1 MMQKRGASI
10 QLHRT
15 VPAVSAGKDSPDNR
29 RTDWNTSP
37 GIGHHQTLDY
47 GREARITRLCLG
59 LTLAAWA
66 VSMWELSATLALQL
80 QARAVFEVISL
91 LLLAVVLSGLIYGSV
106 IYQLARLG
114 YLKRRAS
121 HAPADAEQIER
132 GFDAESA
139 PVLAILVPSYKE
151 EADVVRHTLLS
162 AALQD
167 YPRRRVV
174 LLIDDPPYPAAA
186 EDAARLA
193 RIRALPQEL
202 DRLLRPQAARFAAE
216 YRAFLKY
223 WNTRGIDRRAEGL
236 RLAHLYR
243 EAASW
248 FDTQAQNYPAAD
260 HAAALL
266 IRLVFITSRDAHRRR
281 ADELERGAEAGDLDE
296 ARILREYRRLNY
308 LLRVELTSFERKRY
322 VNLAHAA
329 NKAMNLNSYIALLG
343 CGFRE
348 VERSDGLHLEPA
360 ASDASL
366 HVPDAD
372 FLVTLDADS
381 LIAPDYAAR
390 LIHPLQFPENAR
402 VAVTQ
407 TPYSAIPDAPGVL
420 ERIAGAT
427 TDIQYLLHQ
436 GFTTHHATFWV
447 GANALLRVTALRDI
461 ATDDVERGFPIRKF
475 IQDHTVIE
483 DTESSVDFVAGGW
496 RLHNYPER
504 LAYSATPPDFGALLI
519 QRRRWAN
526 GGLLILPKLLR
537 YLTHARPSG
546 IRVVEGFFRVH
557 YLISIAAGN
566 LGLLLLLAFPF
577 GENSFFVW
585 VPLAAL
591 PYFLLYGRD
600 LMQAGYRWT
609 DLFRVYALNLLLIPV
624 NLGGVFRSL
633 QQAITG
639 RKVPFGRTP
648 KIVGRTPAPAL
659 YVAAAYVLLG
669 QWLLGAGN
677 DTWHGR
683 WMLAAFS
690 LINAALLAY
699 AIRTFIGWER
709 SRVDLAAAL
718 HARRH

>member
-1 MMQKRGASI
+1 MMSRRGVSI
-10 QLHRT
+10 KLHRR
-15 VPAVSAGKDSPDNR
+15 VPAVPAGKDSTDTR
-29 RTDWNTSP
+29 WTDWNTSP

-59 LTLAAWA
+59 LTLIAWA
-66 VSMWELSATLALQL
+66 VSMWDLSNTLVLQL
-80 QARAVFEVISL
+80 QARVLFDIISL

-106 IYQLARLG
+106 VYQLARLG
-114 YLKRRAS
+114 YLQRRARHVPVDAERIERCFDADS
-121 HAPADAEQIER
+121 APA
-132 GFDAESA
+132 
-139 PVLAILVPSYKE
+139 LAILVPSYKE
-151 EADVVRHTLLS
+151 EVDVVRHTLLS

-174 LLIDDPPYPAAA
+174 LLIDDPPNPATA

-193 RIRALPQEL
+193 RMRALPQEL
-202 DRLLRPQAARFAAE
+202 ERLLHPQAARFAAE
-216 YRAFLKY
+216 YRAFLKH

-248 FDTQAQNYPAAD
+248 FDTQAQNYPATD
-260 HAAALL
+260 HATALL
-266 IRLVFITSRDAHRRR
+266 TRLVFIASRDAHRRR
-281 ADELERGAEAGDLDE
+281 ATELERGAEAGNLDE

-348 VERSDGLHLEPA
+348 VERPDGLHLEPA
-360 ASDASL
+360 AAGDAGL

-390 LIHPLQFPENAR
+390 LIYPMQLPENAR

-407 TPYSAIPDAPGVL
+407 TPYSTIPDAPGIL
-420 ERIAGAT
+420 ERVAGAT

-436 GFTTHHATFWV
+436 GFTAYHATFWV

-461 ATDDVERGFPIRKF
+461 ATDGVERGFPIRKF
-475 IQDHTVIE
+475 IQDRTVIE

-496 RLHNYPER
+496 QLHNYPER

-546 IRVVEGFFRVH
+546 IRLVEGFFRVH

-577 GENSFFVW
+577 GEESFFVW
-585 VPLAAL
+585 IPLAAM

-600 LMQAGYRWT
+600 LMQSGYRWT

-639 RKVPFGRTP
+639 RKVPFVRTP
-648 KIVGRTPAPAL
+648 KVVSRTPAPVL

-677 DTWHGR
+677 DVWHGR

-690 LINAALLAY
+690 LINAAFLAY
-699 AIRTFIGWER
+699 AIHAFIGWQR
-709 SRVDLAAAL
+709 SRDDFATVLQTQQ
-718 HARRH
+718 

>member
-1 MMQKRGASI
+1 MIPPIRPRPKTPRG
-10 QLHRT
+10 
-15 VPAVSAGKDSPDNR
+15 
-29 RTDWNTSP
+29 W
-37 GIGHHQTLDY
+37 
-47 GREARITRLCLG
+47 
-59 LTLAAWA
+59 
-66 VSMWELSATLALQL
+66 
-80 QARAVFEVISL
+80 RA
-91 LLLAVVLSGLIYGSV
+91 Y
-106 IYQLARLG
+106 
-114 YLKRRAS
+114 
-121 HAPADAEQIER
+121 APCR
-132 GFDAESA
+132 KNS
-139 PVLAILVPSYKE
+139 S
-151 EADVVRHTLLS
+151 
-162 AALQD
+162 
-167 YPRRRVV
+167 
-174 LLIDDPPYPAAA
+174 
-186 EDAARLA
+186 
-193 RIRALPQEL
+193 
-202 DRLLRPQAARFAAE
+202 RLLRPQAARFAAE
-216 YRAFLKY
+216 YRAFLKH

-243 EAASW
+243 DAASW
-248 FDTQAQNYPAAD
+248 FDTQAQNYPVAD
-260 HAAALL
+260 HTAALL
-266 IRLVFITSRDAHRRR
+266 TRLVFITSRDAHRRR

-322 VNLAHAA
+322 VNLAHVA

-348 VERSDGLHLEPA
+348 VERPDGLHLEPA
-360 ASDASL
+360 AAGDAGL

-390 LIHPLQFPENAR
+390 LIHPLQLPENAR

-407 TPYSAIPDAPGVL
+407 TPYSAIPDAPGIL
-420 ERIAGAT
+420 ERVAGAT

-436 GFTTHHATFWV
+436 GFTAYHATFWV
-447 GANALLRVTALRDI
+447 GANALLRVAALRDV
-461 ATDDVERGFPIRKF
+461 ATDGVERGFPIRKF

-577 GENSFFVW
+577 GEDGFFVW
-585 VPLAAL
+585 IPLAAT

-633 QQAITG
+633 QQALTG
-639 RKVPFGRTP
+639 RKVPFVRTP
-648 KIVGRTPAPAL
+648 KVVSRTPAPAL
-659 YVAAAYVLLG
+659 YVAAAYILLG

-677 DTWHGR
+677 DVWHER
-683 WMLAAFS
+683 WLLAAFS
-690 LINAALLAY
+690 LINAAFLAY
-699 AIRTFIGWER
+699 AIRTFIDR
-709 SRVDLAAAL
+709 KKAPPTSRP
-718 HARRH
+718 HCRHNE

>member
-1 MMQKRGASI
+1 MIPSD
-10 QLHRT
+10 
-15 VPAVSAGKDSPDNR
+15 PA
-29 RTDWNTSP
+29 T
-37 GIGHHQTLDY
+37 
-47 GREARITRLCLG
+47 
-59 LTLAAWA
+59 
-66 VSMWELSATLALQL
+66 
-80 QARAVFEVISL
+80 
-91 LLLAVVLSGLIYGSV
+91 
-106 IYQLARLG
+106 
-114 YLKRRAS
+114 
-121 HAPADAEQIER
+121 
-132 GFDAESA
+132 
-139 PVLAILVPSYKE
+139 
-151 EADVVRHTLLS
+151 
-162 AALQD
+162 
-167 YPRRRVV
+167 
-174 LLIDDPPYPAAA
+174 A

-193 RIRALPQEL
+193 RMRALPQEL
-202 DRLLRPQAARFAAE
+202 ERLLRPQAARFAAE
-216 YRAFLKY
+216 YRAFLKH
-223 WNTRGIDRRAEGL
+223 WNTRGIDRRAEG
-236 RLAHLYR
+236 
-243 EAASW
+243 AAARAPVPRSGVLVR
-248 FDTQAQNYPAAD
+248 
-260 HAAALL
+260 HAGAKLSGGGPCTAALL

-348 VERSDGLHLEPA
+348 VERPDGLHLEPA
-360 ASDASL
+360 AAGDAGL

-390 LIHPLQFPENAR
+390 LIHPLQLPENAR

-407 TPYSAIPDAPGVL
+407 TPYSAIPDAPGIL
-420 ERIAGAT
+420 ERVAGAT

-436 GFTTHHATFWV
+436 GFTAYHATFWV
-447 GANALLRVTALRDI
+447 GANALLRVAALRDV
-461 ATDDVERGFPIRKF
+461 ATDGVERGFPIRKF

-577 GENSFFVW
+577 GEDGFFVW
-585 VPLAAL
+585 IPLAAT

-633 QQAITG
+633 QQALTG
-639 RKVPFGRTP
+639 RKVPFVRTP
-648 KIVGRTPAPAL
+648 KVVSRTPAPAL
-659 YVAAAYVLLG
+659 YVAAAYILLG

-677 DTWHGR
+677 DVWHER
-683 WMLAAFS
+683 WLLAAFS
-690 LINAALLAY
+690 LINAAFLAY
-699 AIRTFIGWER
+699 AIRTFIDR
-709 SRVDLAAAL
+709 KKSPADLAAAL
-718 HARRH
+718 PAQRINQRNPEHVLHVVKAVLLVHQPARGAQRATGEGQARFGLVRDLDALAVAGEQHRVVADDVAGADHGKADGVARAFAADAVTGVHRAVFEIPASAPWPRPRPCGWPCPRGCRPCGGDAPR

>member
-1 MMQKRGASI
+1 
-10 QLHRT
+10 
-15 VPAVSAGKDSPDNR
+15 
-29 RTDWNTSP
+29 
-37 GIGHHQTLDY
+37 
-47 GREARITRLCLG
+47 
-59 LTLAAWA
+59 
-66 VSMWELSATLALQL
+66 MWELSATLALQL

-106 IYQLARLG
+106 VYQLARLG

-121 HAPADAEQIER
+121 HVPADAEQIER

-139 PVLAILVPSYKE
+139 PALAILVPSYKE

-216 YRAFLKY
+216 YRAFLKC
-223 WNTRGIDRRAEGL
+223 WNTQGIDRRAEGL

-248 FDTQAQNYPAAD
+248 FDAQAQNCPAAG

-266 IRLVFITSRDAHRRR
+266 TRLVFIASRDAHRRR
-281 ADELERGAEAGDLDE
+281 AAELERRAEAGDLDE
-296 ARILREYRRLNY
+296 ARILREYRRLND
-308 LLRVELTSFERKRY
+308 LLHVELTSFERKRY

-343 CGFRE
+343 RSFRE
-348 VERSDGLHLEPA
+348 VERPDGLHLEPA
-360 ASDASL
+360 AASDAGL

-390 LIHPLQFPENAR
+390 LIHPLQLPENAR

-407 TPYSAIPDAPGVL
+407 TPYSAIPDAPGIL

-461 ATDDVERGFPIRKF
+461 ATDSVERGFPIRKF

-585 VPLAAL
+585 IPLAAM

-600 LMQAGYRWT
+600 LMQSGYRWT

-659 YVAAAYVLLG
+659 YVVAAYVLLG

-677 DTWHGR
+677 DVWHGR

-690 LINAALLAY
+690 LINAAFLAY
-699 AIRTFIGWER
+699 AIRTFIGWEE
-709 SRVDLAAAL
+709 SRADLAAAL
-718 HARRH
+718 PARR

>member
-1 MMQKRGASI
+1 M
-10 QLHRT
+10 
-15 VPAVSAGKDSPDNR
+15 PAVPAGKDSTDTR

-59 LTLAAWA
+59 LTLTAWA
-66 VSMWELSATLALQL
+66 VSMWDLSTTLALQL
-80 QARAVFEVISL
+80 QARALFDVVSL

-106 IYQLARLG
+106 VYQLARLG
-114 YLKRRAS
+114 YLQRRA
-121 HAPADAEQIER
+121 HHVPVDAEQIER
-132 GFDAESA
+132 CFDADAA
-139 PVLAILVPSYKE
+139 PALAILVPSYKE
-151 EADVVRHTLLS
+151 EVDVVRHTLLS

-167 YPRRRVV
+167 YPHRRVV
-174 LLIDDPPYPAAA
+174 LLIDDPSNPATA

-193 RIRALPQEL
+193 RMRALPQEL
-202 DRLLRPQAARFAAE
+202 ERLLRPQATRFAAE
-216 YRAFLKY
+216 YRAFLKH

-236 RLAHLYR
+236 RLTHLYR

-248 FDTQAQNYPAAD
+248 FDAQAQNYTAAD

-281 ADELERGAEAGDLDE
+281 AEELERATEAGELDE

-322 VNLAHAA
+322 VNLAHEA

-343 CGFRE
+343 RSFRE
-348 VERSDGLHLEPA
+348 VERPDGLHLEPA
-360 ASDASL
+360 AAGDASL

-390 LIHPLQFPENAR
+390 LIYPLQLPENAR

-447 GANALLRVTALRDI
+447 GANALLRVAALRDI
-461 ATDDVERGFPIRKF
+461 ATDSVERGFPIRKF

-546 IRVVEGFFRVH
+546 VRLVEGFFRVH

-577 GENSFFVW
+577 GEASFFVW
-585 VPLAAL
+585 IPLAAL

-600 LMQAGYRWT
+600 LMQAGYRRA
-609 DLFRVYALNLLLIPV
+609 DLLRVYALNLLLIPV

-648 KIVGRTPAPAL
+648 KVASRTPAPAL
-659 YVAAAYVLLG
+659 YVATAYVLLG

-677 DTWHGR
+677 DVWHER

-690 LINAALLAY
+690 LINAAFLAY
-699 AIRTFIGWER
+699 AIRVFIGWEG
-709 SRVDLAAAL
+709 SRTDLAAVLPAQ
-718 HARRH
+718 RINQRNPSTSCMS

>member
-1 MMQKRGASI
+1 
-10 QLHRT
+10 
-15 VPAVSAGKDSPDNR
+15 
-29 RTDWNTSP
+29 
-37 GIGHHQTLDY
+37 
-47 GREARITRLCLG
+47 
-59 LTLAAWA
+59 
-66 VSMWELSATLALQL
+66 MWELSATLALQL
-80 QARAVFEVISL
+80 QARALFDVISL

-106 IYQLARLG
+106 VYQLARLG
-114 YLKRRAS
+114 YLQRRAG
-121 HAPADAEQIER
+121 HIPADAEQIER
-132 GFDAESA
+132 CFDAESA
-139 PVLAILVPSYKE
+139 PALTILVPSYKE

-174 LLIDDPPYPAAA
+174 LLIDDPPNPATA

-193 RIRALPQEL
+193 CMRALPQEL
-202 DRLLRPQAARFAAE
+202 ERLLRPQAARFAAE
-216 YRAFLKY
+216 YRAFLKH

-248 FDTQAQNYPAAD
+248 FDTQAQNHPAAD

-266 IRLVFITSRDAHRRR
+266 IRLVFVTSRDTHRRR
-281 ADELERGAEAGDLDE
+281 AAELERAAEAGELDE
-296 ARILREYRRLNY
+296 ACILREYRRLNY

-343 CGFRE
+343 RSFRE
-348 VERSDGLHLEPA
+348 VARPDGLHLEPA
-360 ASDASL
+360 VAGDASL

-390 LIHPLQFPENAR
+390 LIHLLQLPENAR

-407 TPYSAIPDAPGVL
+407 TPYSAIPDAPGIL
-420 ERIAGAT
+420 ERVAGAT

-436 GFTTHHATFWV
+436 GFTTYHATFWV
-447 GANALLRVTALRDI
+447 GANALLRVAALRDV
-461 ATDDVERGFPIRKF
+461 ATDGVERGFPIRKF

-577 GENSFFVW
+577 GEDGFFVW
-585 VPLAAL
+585 IPLAAT

-633 QQAITG
+633 QQALTG
-639 RKVPFGRTP
+639 RKVPFVRTP
-648 KIVGRTPAPAL
+648 KVVSRTPAPAL
-659 YVAAAYVLLG
+659 YVAAAYILLG

-677 DTWHGR
+677 DVWHER
-683 WMLAAFS
+683 WLLAAFS
-690 LINAALLAY
+690 LINAAFLAY
-699 AIRTFIGWER
+699 AIRTFIDR
-709 SRVDLAAAL
+709 KKSPADLAAAL
-718 HARRH
+718 PAQRINQRNPSTSCMS

>member
-1 MMQKRGASI
+1 
-10 QLHRT
+10 
-15 VPAVSAGKDSPDNR
+15 
-29 RTDWNTSP
+29 
-37 GIGHHQTLDY
+37 
-47 GREARITRLCLG
+47 
-59 LTLAAWA
+59 
-66 VSMWELSATLALQL
+66 MWELSATLALQL
-80 QARAVFEVISL
+80 QARALFDVISL

-106 IYQLARLG
+106 VYQLARLG
-114 YLKRRAS
+114 YLQRRAC
-121 HAPADAEQIER
+121 HIPVDAEQIER
-132 GFDAESA
+132 CFDAESA
-139 PVLAILVPSYKE
+139 PALTILVPSYKE

-174 LLIDDPPYPAAA
+174 LLIDDPPNPATA

-202 DRLLRPQAARFAAE
+202 ERRLRPQAARFAAE
-216 YRAFLKY
+216 YRAFLKH

-243 EAASW
+243 DAASW
-248 FDTQAQNYPAAD
+248 FDTQAQNYPVAD

-322 VNLAHAA
+322 VNLAHVA

-343 CGFRE
+343 RGFRE
-348 VERSDGLHLEPA
+348 VERPDGLHLEPA
-360 ASDASL
+360 AAGDASL

-390 LIHPLQFPENAR
+390 LIHPLQLPENAR

-407 TPYSAIPDAPGVL
+407 TPYSAIPDAPGIL
-420 ERIAGAT
+420 ERVADAT

-436 GFTTHHATFWV
+436 GFTAYHATFWV
-447 GANALLRVTALRDI
+447 GANALLRVAALRDV
-461 ATDDVERGFPIRKF
+461 ATDGVERGFPIRKF

-546 IRVVEGFFRVH
+546 IRLVEGFFPRSLFDIDRGRQPGVAV
-557 YLISIAAGN
+557 AAGVSVRR
-566 LGLLLLLAFPF
+566 GWLLR
-577 GENSFFVW
+577 V
-585 VPLAAL
+585 
-591 PYFLLYGRD
+591 D
-600 LMQAGYRWT
+600 TAGG
-609 DLFRVYALNLLLIPV
+609 DA
-624 NLGGVFRSL
+624 VF
-633 QQAITG
+633 
-639 RKVPFGRTP
+639 
-648 KIVGRTPAPAL
+648 PAL
-659 YVAAAYVLLG
+659 
-669 QWLLGAGN
+669 
-677 DTWHGR
+677 
-683 WMLAAFS
+683 
-690 LINAALLAY
+690 
-699 AIRTFIGWER
+699 RTRPDAVRLPLDR
-709 SRVDLAAAL
+709 SVPRLRA
-718 HARRH
+718 

>member
-1 MMQKRGASI
+1 M
-10 QLHRT
+10 
-15 VPAVSAGKDSPDNR
+15 PAVSAGKDSPDNR

-186 EDAARLA
+186 EDAARLV

-348 VERSDGLHLEPA
+348 VERPDGLHLEPA

-407 TPYSAIPDAPGVL
+407 TPYSAIPDAPGIL

-461 ATDDVERGFPIRKF
+461 ATDSVERGFPIRKF

-699 AIRTFIGWER
+699 AIRTFIGWKR